1 MTWRNKATFGTV
13 KIKKSL
19 ILDGGSVVGLLG
31 TNGKEFWVDSGI
43 GTDGVGRGGQKT
55 APVATF
61 DYALDLCTADQGDV
75 IHLMEGHAETLATAG
90 AIAWDVDGI
99 TVVVHGEGDSRP
111 TFTFSN
117 TAATIAISGNSAKTI
132 GKMIL
137 VPSVDNVVSPI
148 VISGTDVDVEFESR
162 DASAAVEFIGIVL
175 TTTAAHKL
183 AIDLKH
189 IGFSGGAAG
198 VTAIELIGVEDARIN
213 VDYYGIS
220 ATAIVEM
227 TGTASND
234 VLVTGTF
241 NNIGTTDL
249 SLSVVDTI
257 TGSTWAVDGFD
268 AAAGVAFSGGDG
280 NAIAVGDLSVI
291 AAGIVV
297 IDEYHDV
304 PAQNNTNNA
313 QINEVIGNKTDAAA
327 AGAVTTT
334 DTLVGYIK
342 QLVSAVDL
350 IKGIKISRTA
360 ADVFNGTQVPIFTV
374 ATGRVLV
381 LGLVGE
387 VSVAAIDGGA
397 SNTSFVTN
405 PTVGTDMAMCAVLDI
420 NADENGSIYS
430 ITGAVGDAL
439 HGGSGGGG
447 MFMNTPIVVPEGTI
461 DLLTAADVG
470 TGGALGAFDI
480 WYIPL
485 DTGAVV
491 TAV

>member
-19 ILDGGSVVGLLG
+19 VLDGGSVVGLLG
-31 TNGKEFWVDSGI
+31 TNGKEFWVDSGV

-61 DYALDLCTADQGDV
+61 DYAIGLCTADQGDV
-75 IHLMEGHAETLATAG
+75 IHLMEGHAETLASAG
-90 AIAWDVDGI
+90 AVAWNVDGI

-111 TFTFSN
+111 TFTFSD
-117 TAATIAISGNSAKTI
+117 TAATIAISGNSAKTV

-137 VPSVDNVVSPI
+137 VPSVDSVVSPI

-162 DASAAVEFIGIVL
+162 DASATVEFVGIVL

-183 AIDLKH
+183 TIDLKH
-189 IGFSGGAAG
+189 IGFSAGNAG

-234 VLVTGTF
+234 ILVTGKF

-268 AAAGVAFSGGDG
+268 AAAGAAFSGGDG
-280 NAIAVGDLSVI
+280 NAIAVGDLSTI

-297 IDEYHDV
+297 IDGLHDV
-304 PAQNNTNNA
+304 PTADASTDA
-313 QINEVIGNKTDAAA
+313 YIRDVVGRKTDAAVT
-327 AGAVTTT
+327 GVTTT
-334 DTLVGYIK
+334 KSIMAY
-342 QLVSAVDL
+342 A
-350 IKGIKISRTA
+350 KGNLNDNLALPRCVEKSDGGIL
-360 ADVFNGTQVPIFTV
+360 NGLDPIFTI
-374 ATGRVLV
+374 TGGPVRCKI
-381 LGLVGE
+381 VGH
-387 VSVAAIDGGA
+387 VTDTVGGA
-397 SNTSFVTN
+397 SNLRLQHITTA
-405 PTVGTDMAMCAVLDI
+405 PAATVEL
-420 NADENGSIYS
+420 NA
-430 ITGAVGDAL
+430 GAVAVDTDAIGTVYHNL
-439 HGGSGGGG
+439 GATSVFTPSGGLGFVLLDPVTVEETELILAPG
-447 MFMNTPIVVPEGTI
+447 VVQCLGS
-461 DLLTAADVG
+461 AAQ
-470 TGGALGAFDI
+470 TGNI
-480 WYIPL
+480 KWYMSYVPL
-485 DTGAVV
+485 SPDSRVV
-491 TAV
+491 AAA